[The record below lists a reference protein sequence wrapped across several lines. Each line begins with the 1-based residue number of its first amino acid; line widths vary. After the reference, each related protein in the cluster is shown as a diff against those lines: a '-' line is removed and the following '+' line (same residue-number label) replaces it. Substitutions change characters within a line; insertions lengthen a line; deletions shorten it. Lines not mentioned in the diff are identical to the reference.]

1 MKNKGLIAIAIY
13 LIMMFIAGFGF
24 GWTVYEGNYEELKGI
39 NNNLY
44 HVIQDKDKA
53 YYELEQMMIEYRWL
67 YESCQTQFGD
77 YQDKVEAGCYVN
89 GGWNCE

>member
-1 MKNKGLIAIAIY
+1 MKNKGLVAIAIY
-13 LIMMFIAGFGF
+13 LIMMYAAGFGF
-24 GWTVYEGNYEELKGI
+24 GWTIYKEKNEELKGI

-44 HVIQDKDKA
+44 YVIQDKDKA

-67 YESCQTQFGD
+67 YESCQTMFGD

-89 GGWNCE
+89 GGSNCE